1 MEQTKDSYLTIEGNA
16 EAIFK
21 EKSSKFLCYAFHV
34 ESEEEIA
41 AHLERLRK
49 QYPACQVVLHDE
61 RFTSVIA
68 HRAMIDGGMKK
79 MARRDKAVV
88 DKISATII
96 LQSFMES
103 LEYKQISNN
112 F

>member
-1 MEQTKDSYLTIEGNA
+1 PTK
-16 EAIFK
+16 
-21 EKSSKFLCYAFHV
+21 
-34 ESEEEIA
+34 
-41 AHLERLRK
+41 
-49 QYPACQVVLHDE
+49 QVVLHDE

-96 LQSFMES
+96 LQSYMDS
-103 LEYKQISNN
+103 AEYHGLKGL
-112 F
+112 